1 MSRLE
6 EVAYQLSSP
15 LVQVQWLLLLLVP
28 LLLRLHYY
36 YASRRR
42 SSRRHGSNCSDDKQP
57 QLQLPPSPPG
67 LLPIIGHLHL
77 IGDLPH
83 VSLCDLAAKHAA
95 GGDGLML
102 LHLGA
107 VPTLIVSTPQAANA
121 IMRTH
126 DHVFASRPASTAT
139 DDLMYGSTDIAFSP
153 YGEHWRQAR
162 KLVTSHLFTV
172 KKVQSY
178 RSARKE
184 EVRLVLAKLH
194 EAAAA
199 AGTAVDMSTMMNTF
213 ANDIVS
219 RAVSGK
225 FFRAEGRNKLFRELV
240 EANSALFGGFNL
252 EDYFP
257 GLARSLGFLSRRFLH
272 NRAQETHKRWDELL
286 ETILSDHERRNS
298 SLHRHRHDDHDDG
311 EGDFTDVLLSVQKGY
326 GMTRDHVKAILVDMF
341 SAGTDTS
348 SLVLELAMAEL
359 MRNPQQKAKLQGEV
373 RKHTPEGQETVEEED
388 IANMPYLRAVVKETL
403 RLHPP
408 VPLLLPRLSM
418 ADCIVQGYY
427 VPSGTR
433 VIVNAWALGRDPES
447 WQEKPEEFMPERFM
461 DGGSA
466 AGVDFKGNH
475 FQFLPFGAG
484 RRICPGLNFGMATV
498 EIMLANLM
506 YCFDWQLPSAME
518 EKGVDMTEVFGLTVH
533 PKEKLM
539 LVPKLP
545 GAAAPATS

>member
-1 MSRLE
+1 
-6 EVAYQLSSP
+6 
-15 LVQVQWLLLLLVP
+15 
-28 LLLRLHYY
+28 
-36 YASRRR
+36 
-42 SSRRHGSNCSDDKQP
+42 
-57 QLQLPPSPPG
+57 
-67 LLPIIGHLHL
+67 
-77 IGDLPH
+77 
-83 VSLCDLAAKHAA
+83 
-95 GGDGLML
+95 
-102 LHLGA
+102 
-107 VPTLIVSTPQAANA
+107 
-121 IMRTH
+121 
-126 DHVFASRPASTAT
+126 
-139 DDLMYGSTDIAFSP
+139 
-153 YGEHWRQAR
+153 
-162 KLVTSHLFTV
+162 
-172 KKVQSY
+172 
-178 RSARKE
+178 
-184 EVRLVLAKLH
+184 
-194 EAAAA
+194 
-199 AGTAVDMSTMMNTF
+199 
-213 ANDIVS
+213 
-219 RAVSGK
+219 
-225 FFRAEGRNKLFRELV
+225 
-240 EANSALFGGFNL
+240 
-252 EDYFP
+252 
-257 GLARSLGFLSRRFLH
+257 
-272 NRAQETHKRWDELL
+272 
-286 ETILSDHERRNS
+286 
-298 SLHRHRHDDHDDG
+298 
-311 EGDFTDVLLSVQKGY
+311 
-326 GMTRDHVKAILVDMF
+326 MF

-359 MRNPQQKAKLQGEV
+359 MRNPQQMAKLQGEV

-418 ADCIVQGYY
+418 ADCIVHGYY

-466 AGVDFKGNH
+466 ASVDFKGNH

-498 EIMLANLM
+498 EIMLANLV